1 MQSRSIA
8 SLSPLFAS
16 LVLACSITPAVGDS
30 PAPSKKND
38 PPKTVLILPSS
49 LPAPFI
55 TPSANRGPSLVAK
68 PDDVELSLPPGFKA
82 EIFADGLNNPRNMAV
97 APNGDLFVV
106 ESGPNRITVLRDSKG
121 SGKADIREVF
131 TEKLNLPYG
140 IAFWKDSLYVANT
153 DSILKF
159 PYRFGLMKA
168 TQPSETVVSDIP
180 GKGYHGHWARDLVF
194 NPKNGKMYLSI
205 GSEHDLAEDPLPRA
219 TITEFNADGTGRR
232 VFATGIRNPSGKAIN
247 PATGELWT
255 TVNERDGMGDDLCPD
270 YVTSVKDGGFY
281 GWPYFY
287 IGPHQDPR
295 MPEKPDLKASVV
307 TPDVLVTP
315 HSAALGIAFYTGKMF
330 PKEYRGDAFVALH
343 GSSNRLKRTGYKI
356 IRIPMKKGKP
366 VGGYQDFVS
375 GWMLGEDI
383 SAVWGRPVGV
393 VVGKDGSLFVSD
405 DGANR
410 IWRIYY
416 SK

>member
-1 MQSRSIA
+1 MFEKIA
-8 SLSPLFAS
+8 ILGTFRESL
-16 LVLACSITPAVGDS
+16 
-30 PAPSKKND
+30 
-38 PPKTVLILPSS
+38 
-49 LPAPFI
+49 
-55 TPSANRGPSLVAK
+55 
-68 PDDVELSLPPGFKA
+68 
-82 EIFADGLNNPRNMAV
+82 
-97 APNGDLFVV
+97 
-106 ESGPNRITVLRDSKG
+106 
-121 SGKADIREVF
+121 
-131 TEKLNLPYG
+131 
-140 IAFWKDSLYVANT
+140 
-153 DSILKF
+153 
-159 PYRFGLMKA
+159 
-168 TQPSETVVSDIP
+168 
-180 GKGYHGHWARDLVF
+180 
-194 NPKNGKMYLSI
+194 
-205 GSEHDLAEDPLPRA
+205 
-219 TITEFNADGTGRR
+219 
-232 VFATGIRNPSGKAIN
+232 
-247 PATGELWT
+247 
-255 TVNERDGMGDDLCPD
+255 

-295 MPEKPDLKASVV
+295 MPEKPDLKASVL
-307 TPDVLVTP
+307 TPDVLVAP

-366 VGGYQDFVS
+366 IGGYQDFVS

-416 SK
+416 AK